1 MAGQFKMEIALTR
14 KAPCRLVEVSLQTLI
29 GAKVG

>member
-1 MAGQFKMEIALTR
+1 MAGQFEMEIALTR
-14 KAPCRLVEVSLQTLI
+14 KASCRLVEVPLEPLI